1 MSWTLDTWCCHAAAA
16 APLAA
21 LSTARHQVPV
31 PDARRRSNPPVK
43 RLRTLSRGRPAWPAA
58 LPPLCSAP
66 VGVCIRHGPTLNSW
80 VCPPPRLGRVT
91 DQFNFRVQ
99 KLAAGGRF
107 LAAFGLEGRAA
118 GRFKQPLGIALLTP
132 PAGVLGGPRVAVSD
146 AFLNNVQLFDPTL

>member
-1 MSWTLDTWCCHAAAA
+1 M
-16 APLAA
+16 
-21 LSTARHQVPV
+21 ARRQVPV
-31 PDARRRSNPPVK
+31 PDAWPLFNPCVE
-43 RLRTLSRGRPAWPAA
+43 RLCTLGRGRPAWPAA
-58 LPPLCSAP
+58 PLSPLTSAP
-66 VGVCIRHGPTLNSW
+66 SGVCIRHGPTLNSW

-118 GRFKQPLGIALLTP
+118 GRFEQPLGIALLTP